1 MVIINS
7 DFLVLKTKITSL
19 KVEARPPAAPGA
31 AGPGQGGA
39 ATTAQAA
46 EPPPAAGAFGF
57 L

>member
-7 DFLVLKTKITSL
+7 EFAGLKSKIPLL

-39 ATTAQAA
+39 STPAQAA
-46 EPPPAAGAFGF
+46 EPPPAPGAFGF
-57 L
+57 V